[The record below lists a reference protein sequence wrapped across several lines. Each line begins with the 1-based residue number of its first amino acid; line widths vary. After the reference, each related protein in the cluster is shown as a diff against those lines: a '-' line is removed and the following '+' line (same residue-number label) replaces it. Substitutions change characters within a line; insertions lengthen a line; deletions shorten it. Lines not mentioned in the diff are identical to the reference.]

1 MRHTQ
6 RGGVAPG
13 APNLVSVLHLV
24 RHGQASFGQDNY
36 DRLSELGVRQA
47 RLTGQH
53 LRDLGL
59 KLDAAYCGSLSR
71 QLDTARA
78 ALDCLDSPPALQSLP
93 EFDEYDSGP
102 IIKALLPVMRQEA
115 PELDTVAQNMF
126 RDRKS
131 FQLIYEAAML
141 RWIGGRHDDLV
152 PETWS
157 AFLGR
162 VDRGLERVRA
172 ENGRGRAVA
181 VFTSGGPIAAVLRLA
196 LGLSDE
202 RALRLTWVIKNAS
215 LSSFFYDD
223 QRLSLSLF
231 NSTAHLELAGEP
243 GLVTYR

>member
-1 MRHTQ
+1 M
-6 RGGVAPG
+6 
-13 APNLVSVLHLV
+13 SVLHLV

-36 DRLSELGVRQA
+36 DRLSDLGFRQA

-59 KLDAAYCGSLSR
+59 KLDAAYCGGLSR
-71 QLDTARA
+71 QRDTAQA
-78 ALDCLDSPPALQSLP
+78 ALGCLESPPPLTSLP

-102 IIKALLPVMRQEA
+102 IIRALLPVLRREA
-115 PELDTVAQNMF
+115 PELDRVSQAMF

-141 RWIGGRHDDLV
+141 RWISGRHDDLV

-157 AFLGR
+157 AFLAR
-162 VDRGLERVRA
+162 IHRALARVRA

-196 LGLSDE
+196 LGLDDQ

-215 LSSFFYDD
+215 LSSFLFDD
-223 QRLSLSLF
+223 QRLTLSLF
-231 NSTAHLELAGEP
+231 NSTAHLELTGEP

>member
-1 MRHTQ
+1 M
-6 RGGVAPG
+6 
-13 APNLVSVLHLV
+13 SVLHLV

-36 DRLSELGVRQA
+36 DRLSELGFRQA
-47 RLTGQH
+47 RITGQH
-53 LRDLGL
+53 LHALGL
-59 KLDAAYCGSLSR
+59 RLDAAYCGRLSR
-71 QLDTARA
+71 QLDTART
-78 ALDCLDSPPALQSLP
+78 ALAGLDAPPPLQDLP
-93 EFDEYDSGP
+93 EFNEYDSGP

-115 PELDTVAQNMF
+115 PELDAVARNMF

-141 RWIGGRHDDLV
+141 RWISGRHDDLV
-152 PETWS
+152 PETWR

-162 VDRGLERVRA
+162 IDRALARVRA
-172 ENGRGRAVA
+172 ENGRGRNV
-181 VFTSGGPIAAVLRLA
+181 VIFTSGGPIAAVLRLA
-196 LGLSDE
+196 LELGDE

-231 NSTAHLELAGEP
+231 NCTAHLELAGEP

>member
-1 MRHTQ
+1 MA
-6 RGGVAPG
+6 GVAPG
-13 APNLVSVLHLV
+13 ASSLVSILHLV

-36 DRLSELGVRQA
+36 DRLSDLGFKQA
-47 RLTGQH
+47 RITGRH

-59 KLDAAYCGSLSR
+59 KLDAAYCGRLSR
-71 QLDTARA
+71 QVDTARA
-78 ALDCLDSPPALQSLP
+78 ALACLDSSPPLRELP

-102 IIKALLPVMRQEA
+102 IIKALLPVMRQEV
-115 PELDTVAQNMF
+115 PELDAVTQDMF

-141 RWIGGRHDDLV
+141 RWISGRHDALV
-152 PETWS
+152 PESWS

-162 VDRGLERVRA
+162 VARGLERVRD

-181 VFTSGGPIAAVLRLA
+181 IFTSGGPIAAVLRLA
-196 LGLSDE
+196 LDLADE

-223 QRLSLSLF
+223 QRLTLSLF

>member
-1 MRHTQ
+1 M
-6 RGGVAPG
+6 
-13 APNLVSVLHLV
+13 SVLHLV

-36 DRLSELGVRQA
+36 DRLSDLGLRQARITGQHLHELGVR
-47 RLTGQH
+47 
-53 LRDLGL
+53 
-59 KLDAAYCGSLSR
+59 LDAAYCGSLSR

-78 ALDCLDSPPALQSLP
+78 ALGCLETPPPLQDLP

-102 IIKALLPVMRQEA
+102 IIKALLPVMRQEV
-115 PELDTVAQNMF
+115 PELEAVAQNMF

-141 RWIGGRHDDLV
+141 RWISGRHDDLV

-162 VDRGLERVRA
+162 IARGLERVRA

-181 VFTSGGPIAAVLRLA
+181 IFTSGGPIAAMLRLA
-196 LGLSDE
+196 LDLADE

-223 QRLSLSLF
+223 QRLTLSLF
-231 NSTAHLELAGEP
+231 NSTAHLELTGDP

>member
-1 MRHTQ
+1 M
-6 RGGVAPG
+6 
-13 APNLVSVLHLV
+13 SVLHLV
-24 RHGQASFGQDNY
+24 RHGQASFGQDDY
-36 DRLSELGVRQA
+36 DRLSDLGLRQA

-59 KLDAAYCGSLSR
+59 KLDAAYCGRLSR
-71 QLDTARA
+71 QVDTARA
-78 ALDCLDSPPALQSLP
+78 ALAHLESPPPLRELP

-102 IIKALLPVMRQEA
+102 IIKSLLPVLRQEV
-115 PELDTVAQNMF
+115 PELDAVARDMF
-126 RDRKS
+126 RDRRS

-141 RWIGGRHDDLV
+141 RWISGRHDELV

-157 AFLGR
+157 AFLAR
-162 VDRGLERVRA
+162 IDRALSRVRA
-172 ENGRGRAVA
+172 ENGRGRAV
-181 VFTSGGPIAAVLRLA
+181 VIFTSGGPIAAVARQA

-202 RALRLTWVIKNAS
+202 RALRLTWVIRNAS

-223 QRLSLSLF
+223 QRLTLSLF